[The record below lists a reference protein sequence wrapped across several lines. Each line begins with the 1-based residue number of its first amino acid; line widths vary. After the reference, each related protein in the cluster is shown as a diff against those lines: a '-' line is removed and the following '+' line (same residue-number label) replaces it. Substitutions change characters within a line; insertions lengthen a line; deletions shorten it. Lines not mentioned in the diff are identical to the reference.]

1 PTGHRCPACTCVR
14 PRPHPAP
21 GYTGCR
27 VTWPRCPLCTA
38 ITGYAWG
45 RPCPREGEGARATST
60 GCPFGLRS
68 ASCRIPLPTARVW
81 GPPGRRGSTSRPRPC
96 GLGHR
101 QRSDVAPLRHPGAV
115 LDVVVTEQRGSLLLQ
130 FVADEVEQQTDLF
143 FCPGCGAGLDGVPQ
157 GAHIGGPHQA
167 GGHTFGGETAH
178 EGGLVLL
185 LGELDALVVR
195 SEEHTS
201 ELKSRFDLVCRLL
214 LAT

>member
-1 PTGHRCPACTCVR
+1 PPSTEP
-14 PRPHPAP
+14 P
-21 GYTGCR
+21 
-27 VTWPRCPLCTA
+27 
-38 ITGYAWG
+38 
-45 RPCPREGEGARATST
+45 ATST
-60 GCPFGLRS
+60 HTISLR
-68 ASCRIPLPTARVW
+68 AALPIY
-81 GPPGRRGSTSRPRPC
+81 
-96 GLGHR
+96 
-101 QRSDVAPLRHPGAV
+101 
-115 LDVVVTEQRGSLLLQ
+115 
-130 FVADEVEQQTDLF
+130 EVEQQTDLF